1 MPPMGFLE
9 DWIIPIL
16 VDYGLVAIFVTM
28 ALESACVPIPSEVVV
43 PYGGFL
49 AAQGHTQLWMV
60 VLVAT
65 VANLVGSTVAYAAG
79 RYGGRSLVLR
89 YGRYVLM
96 SPHHLDVADHWFQ
109 RRGQLTV
116 FLTRMMPGVRT
127 FISVPAGVARMP
139 YGRFAL
145 YSFLGALPW
154 NLALAYLGWVFGENW
169 ERLQESFSRYNLVFW
184 VLLGLAIVAAV
195 AWKWRAVRRSRAA

>member
-1 MPPMGFLE
+1 MGFLE

-184 VLLGLAIVAAV
+184 GLLGLAIVAAV

>member
-1 MPPMGFLE
+1 MGFLE